1 MRYQLGDKSINIP
14 DEEIKKNLQLV
25 DTEEEAIQLWLEDN
39 EYIENAEQVEL
50 DKKGKATK
58 ISRGARAVSPKK
70 TQKERVKKE
79 DKTKENLIK
88 SLAEFLKSDFENVT
102 IENPTKVITFTIGE
116 EKFKLDLMRQRAKK
130 E

>member
-39 EYIENAEQVEL
+39 EYLENVEQVEL

-58 ISRGARAVSPKK
+58 ISRGARAVAPKK

-88 SLAEFLKSDFENVT
+88 SLQ
-102 IENPTKVITFTIGE
+102 I
-116 EKFKLDLMRQRAKK
+116 
-130 E
+130 